1 MLIVNLFPCRFIVN
15 LPVEELSSVEV
26 ILTSR
31 ENSTYPPFP
40 SRSVTDIPWLSFLQ
54 RICFQIEEAQWYY
67 EDFVRGHNPSLPTLN
82 LRNFAAK
89 IFQHCP
95 SLQEWKDQHEQALN
109 QFIAYKTRVPVRG
122 AIMLNSDLDQCVLV
136 RGMKA
141 SASWSFPRGKINQD
155 EADEVCAVREVLEET
170 GYDASALVN
179 PEWYIEQTMRSQ
191 NMRLYIIPG
200 VPSDTNF
207 APRTR
212 NEIGVRPTTFIISP
226 PHKVYSIG

>member
-1 MLIVNLFPCRFIVN
+1 MGLQICPQ
-15 LPVEELSSVEV
+15 SSRGRAEFRRGSFVGCLYCPAIAC
-26 ILTSR
+26 ILTHA
-31 ENSTYPPFP
+31 
-40 SRSVTDIPWLSFLQ
+40 VQQ

-67 EDFVRGHNPSLPTLN
+67 EDFVRGHNTSLPTLN
-82 LRNFAAK
+82 LRAFSAK

-95 SLQEWKDQHEQALN
+95 SLQEWKDSHEQALN

-122 AIMLNSDLDQCVLV
+122 GIMLNHNLDQCVLV
-136 RGMKA
+136 RGMKS

-155 EADEVCAVREVLEET
+155 EKDELCAVREVLEET
-170 GYDASALVN
+170 GFDASKLIN

-200 VPSDTNF
+200 VPMDFPF

-212 NEIGVRPTTFIISP
+212 NEIGVGATLIESFVFAKTNASC
-226 PHKVYSIG
+226 